1 METPQD
7 NQPEKMDTFPVSP
20 VKESI
25 FEQINAPHQEIR
37 KSTTPDFVPVSPC
50 SKCTPDEKVKSCKG
64 DSTDEEEANTS
75 CELSDEVRNFLS
87 SIIYLCKDVKT
98 KTFCPLGST
107 PSPRRFSSKAV
118 KTKTFCPLG
127 STPSP

>member
-37 KSTTPDFVPVSPC
+37 KSTTPDFVPISPF
-50 SKCTPDEKVKSCKG
+50 SKCTPDEKGKSCKG
-64 DSTDEEEANTS
+64 IQLMKKRLIHRVN
-75 CELSDEVRNFLS
+75 
-87 SIIYLCKDVKT
+87 YLMRC
-98 KTFCPLGST
+98 KTFFRVSST
-107 PSPRRFSSKAV
+107 YAKMSRLRRSV
-118 KTKTFCPLG
+118 H
-127 STPSP
+127 